1 MEEGMKYHERVSTG
15 MTGFDKC
22 VDMLRMGDNVV
33 WQIDKMEDY
42 IRVVEPYVAQA
53 KKDGRK
59 LVYMRFGLH
68 PPVLK
73 DTTGIQV
80 YELDAGQGF
89 EQFATTVHQ
98 IVEEEGKE
106 AFYVF
111 DCLTDILQFWYSD
124 LMIGN
129 FFRVTCPFL
138 YMMETVAYFAIKRN
152 HHVFD
157 TIARIRETTQ
167 CLFDLYIIEGT
178 MYIHPLKADRRYSP
192 TMFFPHRIEGDRYE
206 SITSS
211 SRAAELFSS
220 FEWDK
225 RRLDFWNVTM
235 DNARELLSE
244 PEEKQEEMKNLLI
257 SLFIGKEK
265 RIQTLCRKYFTL
277 KDLLKIVSREI
288 GTGYIGGKSVGML
301 LARKIIKDA
310 QGEMSEIA
318 DYLEPDDSFFLGAD
332 IYYTYIVYNGWW
344 SIRLN
349 QKSDKGYFT
358 MAETFRKKLLQ
369 GSFPESVREEFVRML
384 EYFGQSPIVIR
395 SSSLQEDNFGNAF
408 AGKYESVFCVN
419 QGTPEERLAAFEDAI
434 RRVYASTM
442 NPDALQYRKQR
453 GLALKDEQMAILIQR
468 VSGDYYGDYFF
479 PHAAGVGNS
488 SNLYVW
494 DKNMDMEAGMLRLV
508 FGLGTRAV
516 DRVIGD
522 YVKIVALDD
531 PSRLPLLTASDER
544 KYSQHKADVLD
555 LRRNQWRS
563 VDIADLMKE
572 NIHVRKNLFFTMDY
586 AEADRL
592 RELGYKDMLV
602 PFTVNFKR
610 MLRYTKFPEIMRK
623 TLKLLSDAYDYP
635 VDIEFT
641 VNFQDE
647 DHFVFN
653 LVQCRPLQTR
663 GLGKTVEIPE
673 LKTKEECLFYSE
685 GNFMGGNLRIAL
697 DKLIFVDIHKYLACP
712 EQDKYQVARIIG
724 KLNGLLKEENVLLMG
739 PGRWGTTTPSLGVP
753 VHFTEISNMSAM
765 CEISYQS
772 EGLMP
777 ELSYGSHFFQDLV
790 ESGVFYI
797 ALFKEQEGV
806 VFHEER
812 LQGNNL
818 LTSLLPEAAGFADVV
833 KVLDIKGREL
843 YSDIRRQRVFC
854 R

>member
-1 MEEGMKYHERVSTG
+1 MKYHERVSTG
-15 MTGFDKC
+15 MSGFDKC
-22 VDMLRMGDNVV
+22 VDMLRIGDNVV
-33 WQIDKMEDY
+33 WQIDNMEDY
-42 IRVVEPYVAQA
+42 IRVVEPYVEQA
-53 KKDGRK
+53 KKDGRR

-68 PPVLK
+68 QPVLK
-73 DTTGIQV
+73 DTMGIQV

-152 HHVFD
+152 CHVFD

-167 CLFDLYIIEGT
+167 CLFDLYIIEENV
-178 MYIHPLKADRRYSP
+178 YIHPLKADRRYSP
-192 TMFFPHRIEGDRYE
+192 TMFFPHRINGDQYE

-211 SRAAELFSS
+211 SKAARLFSS

-225 RRLDFWNVTM
+225 KRLDFWNVTM
-235 DNARELLSE
+235 ENARKLLDE
-244 PEEKQEEMKNLLI
+244 PQEKQEETKNLLI

-265 RIQTLCRKYFTL
+265 RIRSLCRKYFTL

-310 QGEMSEIA
+310 SGEMSDLA
-318 DYLEPDDSFFLGAD
+318 QYLEPDDSFFLGAD

-344 SIRLN
+344 SIRLK
-349 QKSDKGYFT
+349 QKSEKGYFSV
-358 MAETFRKKLLQ
+358 ADTFRRKLLT
-369 GSFPESVREEFVRML
+369 GKFPESVREEFVRML
-384 EYFGQSPIVIR
+384 EYFGQSPIIIR

-419 QGTPEERLAAFEDAI
+419 QGTPQERLAAFEDAI

-453 GLALKDEQMAILIQR
+453 GLAFKDEQMAILIQR

-531 PSRLPLLTASDER
+531 PSRLPLLTSRDER

-555 LRRNQWRS
+555 LRQNKWKS

-572 NIHVRKNLFFTMDY
+572 DIRVRKNLFFTMDY

-592 RELGYKDMLV
+592 RELGYKNMPV
-602 PFTVNFKR
+602 PFTVNFNR

-647 DHFVFN
+647 EHFAFN

-663 GLGKTVEIPE
+663 GLGKTVEIPDLE
-673 LKTKEECLFYSE
+673 TKEDCLFYSE

-697 DKLIFVDIHKYLACP
+697 DKLIFVDIHNYLARP
-712 EQDKYQVARIIG
+712 EQDKYQTARIIG
-724 KLNGLLKEENVLLMG
+724 KLNGLLKEESVLLMG

-753 VHFTEISNMSAM
+753 VHFTEISNMAAM

-806 VFHEER
+806 IFDEEK
-812 LQGNNL
+812 LSGENL
-818 LTSLLPEAAGFADVV
+818 LKKLLPDAADFADVV
-833 KVLDIKGREL
+833 KVLDISGREL